1 MIRVNLLRDV
11 AGGGGG
17 AAAGTM
23 ATSGV
28 ALDQTGT
35 MSTEE
40 SAGSNFD
47 IILKIIAVIIPI
59 ALTVSYRN
67 YQIGIKKA
75 QEDSLQTQLTSLEN
89 KLKSYEPGLKDIE
102 KFQEEKRKLDNQL
115 DVIKHLSKERLKNV
129 KSLDALQGIIPNK
142 AWLKSLKI
150 EENKVEMQ
158 GIATDD
164 LVISDFMKDLEAS
177 IYFTGVTLEGSEE
190 VRTDAG
196 SQKTFSIKCG
206 LQNL

>member
-11 AGGGGG
+11 AGGGAGG
-17 AAAGTM
+17 GTM

-28 ALDQTGT
+28 GMDQTAT
-35 MSTEE
+35 MQSEAAGA
-40 SAGSNFD
+40 AGSNFD
-47 IILKIIAVIIPI
+47 IFVKIIAVVIPI
-59 ALTVSYRN
+59 VLTVSYRN
-67 YQIGIKKA
+67 YQIGLKKG
-75 QEDSLQTQLTSLEN
+75 QVDSLQTQLNSLQD

-142 AWLKSLKI
+142 AWLKSLQI
-150 EENKVEMQ
+150 EEDKVSME

-177 IYFTGVTLEGSEE
+177 IYFTAVTLEGSEE
-190 VRTDAG
+190 VRTDQG
-196 SQKTFSIKCG
+196 SQKAFKIRCK